1 MDASPF
7 QPQASHTCVTERE
20 REREERARTTHKH
33 GTQRGPTKQ
42 PNPPSQLTRGETR
55 GGQRKP
61 TDDAFITFPRSTGG
75 LCGCEHLGVNPCHG
89 HTTRPGLPDVGNV
102 RLRGRTSPALR
113 PMGIRGGTPPSASPC
128 GLRPRAWPNKCFMQ
142 CRDQCLPCPRCKV
155 RRYFGQSADRR
166 MLRVQGRIDRAEI
179 RKASALRQPS
189 QRPWIHPRLLHKGLF
204 LRNLSKRIIPATKIR
219 HHHLRL
225 VHQISAKR
233 SHQKRA

>member
-1 MDASPF
+1 MDTSPF

-20 REREERARTTHKH
+20 RERGESTHNPQARDPE
-33 GTQRGPTKQ
+33 GTDQATQPTKPTDQ
-42 PNPPSQLTRGETR
+42 GGNQ

-61 TDDAFITFPRSTGG
+61 TDDAFIAFPRSTGG

-142 CRDQCLPCPRCKV
+142 CRDQCLPCP
-155 RRYFGQSADRR
+155 
-166 MLRVQGRIDRAEI
+166 
-179 RKASALRQPS
+179 
-189 QRPWIHPRLLHKGLF
+189 
-204 LRNLSKRIIPATKIR
+204 
-219 HHHLRL
+219 
-225 VHQISAKR
+225 
-233 SHQKRA
+233 